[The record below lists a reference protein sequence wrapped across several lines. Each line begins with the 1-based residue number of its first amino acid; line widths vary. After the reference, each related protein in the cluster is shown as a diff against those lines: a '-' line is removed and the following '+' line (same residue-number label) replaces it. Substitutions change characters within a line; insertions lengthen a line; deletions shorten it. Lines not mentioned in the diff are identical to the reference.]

1 MLLFIAFV
9 HSAALKGQNEDFLNF
24 LNEAFNSYSPEPAV
38 VTVSGPSNAVGVP
51 DPIGVCSTSTPVDN
65 PTELF
70 NATPESDSVEYPDT
84 ADEKSKENSKSAD
97 QTDDYDHH
105 SSKKR
110 NKLPETL
117 GLDND
122 SADSK
127 SAERTYMDKH
137 VKTET
142 EKQPSKTRENS
153 GSQEMYGPWDSVTD
167 QKRKRRIDT
176 ERGRE
181 EQRLSQITETE
192 ATIMDVPDQPQAK
205 ERNRNVYLS
214 SKDSIPL
221 SDSQNIIDQSQEC
234 VEVSSWMM
242 GYPDG
247 ENTSVGGAGVEPQS
261 KEGVAKYEHQP
272 RKLCD
277 ARKRL
282 RTPRAQREQLETERV
297 NSELLDRDNSNES
310 IPAQTL

>member
-1 MLLFIAFV
+1 MRLSCISPVLSMLLFIAFV

-65 PTELF
+65 PT
-70 NATPESDSVEYPDT
+70 DT

-97 QTDDYDHH
+97 QT
-105 SSKKR
+105 
-110 NKLPETL
+110 
-117 GLDND
+117 
-122 SADSK
+122 DSK